1 MEKPLNLII
10 EEGKESIIKAVNSSG
25 LPAYLLEPIIK
36 DIYNEIVVLKNKELE
51 ESKRKIKENEEEE
64 KVNDKNTVQ
73 K

>member
-36 DIYNEIVVLKNKELE
+36 DIYNEIVVLKNKELDESKEKMKKE
-51 ESKRKIKENEEEE
+51 ESKKGK
-64 KVNDKNTVQ
+64 
-73 K
+73 

>member
-36 DIYNEIVVLKNKELE
+36 DIYNEIANL
-51 ESKRKIKENEEEE
+51 KIKELQESKEKMKKEE
-64 KVNDKNTVQ
+64 DK
-73 K
+73 KKGK

>member
-51 ESKRKIKENEEEE
+51 ESKEKMRKEES
-64 KVNDKNTVQ
+64 KKG

>member
-36 DIYNEIVVLKNKELE
+36 DIYNEIVVLKNKELD
-51 ESKRKIKENEEEE
+51 ESKEKMKKEE
-64 KVNDKNTVQ
+64 DK
-73 K
+73 KKGK